1 MIIPKFLMPI
11 IDFFK
16 NCYAAFPAA
25 VWLLIFLVV
34 GVTAAGVAGYV
45 LKSTGSYT
53 AMLFI
58 ALGIFTVAVVSG
70 GMRLKIGLV
79 CLALLSIYGGFIY
92 LLLFFILAI
101 RNRISERKRRRAEI
115 RRKLQY
121 TLPNYNNTY
130 LRERLQT
137 ALHTSCEGM
146 QNNMEKPLRLHYV
159 MELLS
164 KLKASP
170 LTIAERLRVDEMG
183 KYVALCQQKEEWT
196 LEETQAI
203 NDTLAQ
209 LLKIS
214 AKYDLPIY

>member
-1 MIIPKFLMPI
+1 M
-11 IDFFK
+11 
-16 NCYAAFPAA
+16 FPAA
-25 VWLLIFLVV
+25 VWLLIILVV
-34 GVTAAGVAGYV
+34 GVTAAGIAGCV
-45 LKSTGSYT
+45 LKSTGAYT

-70 GMRLKIGLV
+70 GMRLKMGLV

-92 LLLFFILAI
+92 LLLFCVLSFK
-101 RNRISERKRRRAEI
+101 NRIAERKRRRAEI
-115 RRKLQY
+115 RRKIQY

-137 ALHTSCEGM
+137 VLHSPCKGEE
-146 QNNMEKPLRLHYV
+146 NSAEKPLHLHYV
-159 MELLS
+159 MKLIS
-164 KLKASP
+164 KLKAAP
-170 LTIAERLRVDEMG
+170 LSVAERLRVDEME

-196 LEETQAI
+196 IEEMQAI

-214 AKYDLPIY
+214 AKYDLPIC